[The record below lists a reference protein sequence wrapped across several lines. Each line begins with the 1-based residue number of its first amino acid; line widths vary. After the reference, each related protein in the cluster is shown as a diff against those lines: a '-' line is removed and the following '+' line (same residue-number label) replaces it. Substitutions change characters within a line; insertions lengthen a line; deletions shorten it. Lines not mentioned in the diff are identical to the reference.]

1 MEQELGR
8 YIMKKRYFTIVFLVF
23 ILMAVALTSDPSMK
37 VVNKILVLNH
47 EEDKDKIVIVID
59 PGHPNA

>member
-1 MEQELGR
+1 
-8 YIMKKRYFTIVFLVF
+8 MKKRYFTIVFLVF
-23 ILMAVALTSDPSMK
+23 VLMAVVLTSDPSMK
-37 VVNKILVLNH
+37 VVKKIFVLNH